1 MGNVYNLEC
10 RIVMIAVLIV
20 MNGVD
25 PHTIRVT
32 WIGMVRRFGFGQY
45 GLLDRAAIVDSVVCS
60 MSHFEEKR
68 C

>member
-1 MGNVYNLEC
+1 
-10 RIVMIAVLIV
+10 MIAVLIV
-20 MNGVD
+20 MSGVN